1 MKRNRTHAKIVIILS
16 ICLPKP
22 CHYVLFHSDLEN
34 AESGSGLESGVFWGK
49 LPPQAGLR
57 PSRVTLLGFIPS
69 CFIKCMSSSSDVPG
83 TTPFSLLRDRTHTIP
98 ADPESSTFSLPMLSF
113 SPTYCRFISFPLIL
127 FLVERGAVAHHQP
140 YNNP

>member
-1 MKRNRTHAKIVIILS
+1 MAWS
-16 ICLPKP
+16 QAC
-22 CHYVLFHSDLEN
+22 SG
-34 AESGSGLESGVFWGK
+34 ESSPLK
-49 LPPQAGLR
+49 LACGPR
-57 PSRVTLLGFIPS
+57 EVTLLGFIHW

-127 FLVERGAVAHHQP
+127 FLVEREAVAHHQP